1 MKKKHIGQLVLL
13 GALVAS
19 VSVLATLLISRSP
32 EETSVGKAASRGPAA
47 NVPTLKDGKI
57 LPADEWPDA
66 CSLVTQEDIAAILPD
81 AEDIRQADR
90 PVSALSIKDFR
101 TDSSWKE
108 SNRAPSGECD
118 YVMRLPGETYSAT
131 QAWIRIDAVAD
142 PKLIADYF
150 ERGAPGTNPGGSTG
164 GADKCVMAFALDQ
177 NWTCRKGP
185 LMFTVGGQT
194 TATFEGKQDPAP
206 FDWRDK
212 VTPELVRTVAAKVR

>member
-1 MKKKHIGQLVLL
+1 MKKKRIGQFTLFGV
-13 GALVAS
+13 LVAS
-19 VSVLATLLISRSP
+19 ASVLATLVISPSAK
-32 EETSVGKAASRGPAA
+32 ETSVGKAPSQGPTA

-57 LPADEWPDA
+57 LPANEWPDA

-81 AEDIRQADR
+81 AEDIQQAGR

-101 TDSSWKE
+101 ADSSWKE
-108 SNRAPSGECD
+108 SNRAPYGECD

-150 ERGAPGTNPGGSTG
+150 ERGAPGTNSSEGTD

-185 LMFTVGGQT
+185 LLFTVGGQT
-194 TATFEGKQDPAP
+194 TATFEGMPDAAP

-212 VTPELVRTVAAKVR
+212 VTPELVRAVTAKVT